1 MLRKRKTFREGIA
14 MKPHLHGI
22 WTAIIVQ
29 QYLYSFLNLRLLA
42 GPKELLCFGAVIAKG
57 SEGKKKI

>member
-14 MKPHLHGI
+14 MKPDLYVI

-29 QYLYSFLNLRLLA
+29 QYLYSFLNLHLLA
-42 GPKELLCFGAVIAKG
+42 GPKELLCFGAVTVKG
-57 SEGKKKI
+57 SEGKKII